1 MKSSQV
7 LNLTE
12 KQKDNKIIIGAG
24 DTKQVE
30 PMNDLITPSQRPQ
43 YDQTCAVQLVLWNL
57 TKSLQ
62 ITSEIV

>member
-43 YDQTCAVQLVLWNL
+43 YDQTCAVQLVL
-57 TKSLQ
+57 
-62 ITSEIV
+62 